1 MNNTWTGTLP
11 SESYS
16 VEQDKLMN
24 KYNIVITSSI
34 LKTVSVFI
42 LDNVFFFKFYF
53 VLKYSWLTNNVW

>member
-24 KYNIVITSSI
+24 KYNIVLRNKQCRET
-34 LKTVSVFI
+34 
-42 LDNVFFFKFYF
+42 
-53 VLKYSWLTNNVW
+53 LTLLRH